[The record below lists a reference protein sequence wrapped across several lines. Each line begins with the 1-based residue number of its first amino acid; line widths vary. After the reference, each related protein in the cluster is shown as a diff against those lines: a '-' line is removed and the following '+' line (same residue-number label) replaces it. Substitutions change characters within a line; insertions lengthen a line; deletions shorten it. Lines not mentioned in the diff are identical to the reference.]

1 MKTLVSGS
9 TAYDLLLGYE
19 GVFADGLDSKA
30 VDDLSMAFVT
40 PYFAKHHGGT
50 GANIA
55 WGLQLLG
62 EESLL
67 VSTVGKDGG
76 EYIALLEDRGVSTS
90 YVEKLA
96 EHMTATA
103 IIATDDRENQI
114 IFFHPGADAHGSL
127 PDLSADRDD
136 LFYAI
141 VSPRNQ
147 TLMMEMLGWCNE
159 FGVPCIF
166 DPGQQLMSFSDDDL
180 SRAIDLCT
188 GVIGNE
194 HEWNLLTERL
204 NTTEGDLLKCVEYII
219 VTKGDKGL
227 TIFTQDDVIEI
238 AGCKADRVINPTGA
252 GDALRA
258 GFLKGLSSGLSLRDA
273 GRLGAAMGSFV
284 VEIEGTLL
292 ESLDMDIL
300 DQRMKDAYGE

>member
-9 TAYDLLLGYE
+9 MAYDLLLGYE
-19 GVFADGLDSKA
+19 GAFADGLDAKA
-30 VDDLSMAFVT
+30 ADDLSMAFVT

-50 GANIA
+50 GVNIA
-55 WGLQLLG
+55 WSLRLLG
-62 EESLL
+62 GDPLL

-76 EYIALLEDRGVSTS
+76 AYTALIEERGINTGYIEQLDD
-90 YVEKLA
+90 
-96 EHMTATA
+96 HMTATA
-103 IIATDDRENQI
+103 IIGTDNRENQI

-127 PDLSADRDD
+127 PDLSQDRDD
-136 LFYAI
+136 LSYAI

-147 TLMMEMLGWCNE
+147 TLMMEMLRWCHE
-159 FGVPCIF
+159 YGVPCLF
-166 DPGQQLMSFSDDDL
+166 DPGQQMMAFSDDDL
-180 SRAIDLCT
+180 ERAVDLCT

-204 NTTEGDLLKCVEYII
+204 NTTEGDLLKRVEYIV

-227 TIFTQDDVIEI
+227 TIYTQDDEINI
-238 AGCKADRVINPTGA
+238 AGCKAEKVINPTGA

-258 GFLKGLSSGLSLRDA
+258 GLLKGLSSGWSLRDA

-292 ESLDMDIL
+292 ETLDEGIL
-300 DQRMKDAYGE
+300 EERLKNAYG